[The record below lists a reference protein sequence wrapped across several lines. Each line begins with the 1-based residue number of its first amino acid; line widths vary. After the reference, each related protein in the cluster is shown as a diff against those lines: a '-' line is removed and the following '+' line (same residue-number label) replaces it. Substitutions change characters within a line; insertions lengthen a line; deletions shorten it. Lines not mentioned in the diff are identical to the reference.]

1 MAMRIFLRIY
11 SRTTLFSIISSISS
25 IGRLDH
31 STWQILRD
39 LGLNKSF
46 RGCRAGIHKK
56 RLITTLT
63 GFGRNHHSYNQYKAY
78 LLPIPNTCRIARNP
92 NLIYISCYNN
102 DTNDS
107 SELLTDALKRTE
119 LNGKFLPN
127 LVLNLYQDLF
137 YRTQCL

>member
-46 RGCRAGIHKK
+46 RGCRAVIHKK